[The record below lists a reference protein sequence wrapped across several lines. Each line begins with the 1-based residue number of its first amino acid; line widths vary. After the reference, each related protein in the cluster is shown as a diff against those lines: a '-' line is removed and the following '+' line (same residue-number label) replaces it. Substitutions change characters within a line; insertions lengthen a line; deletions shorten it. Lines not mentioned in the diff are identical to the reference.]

1 MGPAMTRE
9 KSTIRIPLS
18 GGRPDFGMS
27 EKYGGEYAAVHVPR
41 FPMQEDQDTVPPIA
55 PSPAPSSWCRP
66 RPGGARGDQAEAEC
80 YVKIARIE
88 PH

>member
-27 EKYGGEYAAVHVPR
+27 QTYGGAYTTVHVPG
-41 FPMQEDQDTVPPIA
+41 FHCA
-55 PSPAPSSWCRP
+55 
-66 RPGGARGDQAEAEC
+66 G
-80 YVKIARIE
+80 
-88 PH
+88 